1 MIQFY
6 NTRGHDDRIER
17 AALGEPVGVIDHPA
31 ANAPP
36 AILRRLNERRAEM
49 GLPRILSAEQ
59 RAVIDSRIGDILRDA
74 APVATATP
82 KRGPVWI
89 DCTKVPSR
97 STRPT
102 TTYRTTVLLTVGH
115 GLARGHSGPGT
126 VGKLIAR
133 DAYGTPDQL
142 NSEAGWILRDGHGGF
157 LVAMAGPALR
167 AVPSKVVPL
176 VVQWVPDMNRGDH
189 RDLVNRI
196 EAGERGVSANYV
208 VEDRRVMKLPEPTE
222 VVTRAKLLHVAL
234 LPAGDDAAFPGA
246 LATVFRSR
254 PDTAGELA
262 RQVAEVEAAARWHA
276 NQDERRWA

>member
-1 MIQFY
+1 MIETL
-6 NTRGHDDRIER
+6 NTNNRIER
-17 AALGEPVGVIDHPA
+17 AALGESFGVIDHPA

-59 RAVIDSRIGDILRDA
+59 RAVIDSRIDDIMRGASSA
-74 APVATATP
+74 APVAP

-89 DCTKVPSR
+89 DGTKTPSR

-126 VGKLIAR
+126 VGKRIAH
-133 DAYGTPDQL
+133 DAYGTAEQL
-142 NSEAGWILRDGHGGF
+142 NADRGWILTKDGHGGPF
-157 LVAMAGPALR
+157 VAMAGPALR
-167 AVPSKVVPL
+167 AIPSNVVPL
-176 VVQWVPDMNRGDH
+176 VVQWVPDMTRAAH
-189 RDLVNRI
+189 RDLVARI

-222 VVTRAKLLHVAL
+222 VVTRARLVHVAL
-234 LPAGDDAAFPGA
+234 LPTGDDPAFPGA
-246 LATVFRSR
+246 RATVFRHR
-254 PDTAGELA
+254 PDTADELA
-262 RQVAEVEAAARWHA
+262 RQVAEVEAAAKWLA
-276 NQDERRWA
+276 TQADRR